1 MRRNLSPRRRGST
14 PWRSTGVVAV
24 LFLALPGA
32 ARAEL
37 ALLDEEL
44 DLSSTSAPALS
55 VDGALVAQAEPATV
69 PGGMDFDLLG
79 EAKAPPDAPNAR
91 AMRWRRKMLTAHQAM
106 GFGLVAL
113 QLGTTAVGQL
123 GYSDRFADGP
133 QTAKW
138 DATHAALA
146 YSTLGVFAVNGLVA
160 LLAPSPVKKTWK
172 MDRVMVHRIAM
183 FTAAAGML
191 AQGALGIYTRE
202 REGYVNQERIATAHL
217 AIGYV
222 TLAAVGAGVGVLV
235 F

>member
-1 MRRNLSPRRRGST
+1 MDRNVSPASCVGSPRGLL
-14 PWRSTGVVAV
+14 GIF
-24 LFLALPGA
+24 LLALLLVVPVA

-37 ALLDEEL
+37 QLLDGEL
-44 DLSSTSAPALS
+44 ELSSPSAPELS
-55 VDGALVAQAEPATV
+55 LDGALLAQASPPA
-69 PGGMDFDLLG
+69 GGMDFDLLG
-79 EAKAPPDAPNAR
+79 EAKPPPDAPHAGK
-91 AMRWRRKMLTAHQAM
+91 MRWRRRMLTAHQAM

-113 QLGTTAVGQL
+113 QLGTTVVGQL
-123 GYSDRFADGP
+123 DYSDRFANGP

-138 DATHAALA
+138 DATHAAFA

-217 AIGYV
+217 WVGYA
-222 TLAAVGAGVGVLV
+222 TLAAVGTGVAVLV